1 MAASGIRTFVLVS
14 FAHRYIIG
22 IFLGTGTLE
31 PVERAADGEMIN
43 DKLHLTYFPT
53 TCYNRGTT

>member
-31 PVERAADGEMIN
+31 PVERGADGEMIN
-43 DKLHLTYFPT
+43 DKLHLTCFPT
-53 TCYNRGTT
+53 T